1 MVINICSAVVNQH
14 QTYNINT
21 ETVTK
26 LFSRKPTPLM
36 FSTTNSHAP
45 QYQIIPMFIQ
55 PIINGNMENREIR
68 LPPRQFII
76 LRFSE
81 LELYI
86 SLIIALHLV
95 SLASTYVSYLRISII
110 TENIVREIRI
120 QTESYTVLYIL
131 WVANSP
137 GKRIVKK
144 IIPKYQY
151 TLKF

>member
-1 MVINICSAVVNQH
+1 MLINICSAVVNQH

-21 ETVTK
+21 EIVTK

-36 FSTTNSHAP
+36 FSTANNHAP
-45 QYQIIPMFIQ
+45 QYQIIPIFIQ
-55 PIINGNMENREIR
+55 PIINGNMENRDIR
-68 LPPRQFII
+68 LPPWQFII

-110 TENIVREIRI
+110 TENIVREIKI

-131 WVANSP
+131 
-137 GKRIVKK
+137 
-144 IIPKYQY
+144 
-151 TLKF
+151 